1 MDILQD
7 AMFIGQFY
15 AVNAQAAFM
24 FVIKVVSRTINIDAI
39 FWCLI
44 GLVMMSY
51 KSCKFEL

>member
-15 AVNAQAAFM
+15 AVNAHAAFM
-24 FVIKVVSRTINIDAI
+24 FVIKVASRRINIDTI
-39 FWCLI
+39 FQCLI

>member
-24 FVIKVVSRTINIDAI
+24 FVIIVASRTINIDAI
-39 FWCLI
+39 F
-44 GLVMMSY
+44 
-51 KSCKFEL
+51 